1 MCTEGEDKEAYLKE
15 AVECLEKL
23 EQELIKAKSKFS
35 GGESIGYLDIAI
47 GWISYWLPV
56 WEEVGSMTI
65 VDPTRFPATAGWAE
79 NFRNHPV
86 VKDKLPPRDKMIAVR
101 KIAKRDS
108 KSFLANWLLLFIR
121 ANHTLP
127 QIHLS
132 LSLSHMES
140 KEAVKLL
147 GFWPSPFS
155 IRVEWALR
163 LKGVEY
169 EYIEE
174 DIFNKSPMLL
184 ELNPIGK
191 KVPVLIHGE
200 KVILESLVILEYID
214 ETWKQF
220 PILPRD
226 PYDRAMARFWAKFA
240 EEKLLENTWMAMCTQ
255 GEEKETCR
263 KQAVESLEKIE
274 QELIKGKSKFFGGES
289 IGYLDIA
296 LGLISYWLPVWEEV
310 GSMTIADPTRFP
322 ATACWTENFCSH
334 PAVKDKLP
342 PRDKMVVY
350 FQWRSKEIGA
360 QIASARKG

>member
-1 MCTEGEDKEAYLKE
+1 
-15 AVECLEKL
+15 
-23 EQELIKAKSKFS
+23 
-35 GGESIGYLDIAI
+35 
-47 GWISYWLPV
+47 
-56 WEEVGSMTI
+56 
-65 VDPTRFPATAGWAE
+65 
-79 NFRNHPV
+79 
-86 VKDKLPPRDKMIAVR
+86 
-101 KIAKRDS
+101 
-108 KSFLANWLLLFIR
+108 
-121 ANHTLP
+121 
-127 QIHLS
+127 
-132 LSLSHMES
+132 MES

-147 GFWPSPFS
+147 GFWASPFS
-155 IRVEWALR
+155 VRVEWALR

-184 ELNPIGK
+184 ELNPVHK
-191 KVPVLIHGE
+191 KVPVLIHGD
-200 KVILESLVILEYID
+200 KVILESFIILEYID

-240 EEKLLENTWMAMCTQ
+240 EEKLLENAWMAMCTQ
-255 GEEKETCR
+255 GDEKEKEMYL
-263 KQAVESLEKIE
+263 KQAVESLQKIE

-296 LGLISYWLPVWEEV
+296 LGFISYWLPVWEEV
-310 GSMTIADPTRFP
+310 GSMTITDPTRFP
-322 ATACWTENFCSH
+322 ATAGWAENFRSH

-342 PRDKMVVY
+342 PRDKIVVY